1 MSPNLSSSESP
12 ITVSVITTVFNDLPG
27 LMKTGVSVLNQDY
40 PVEWVVMDA
49 DSGPDTRNFL
59 SKFEPGIHSIVWK
72 SEWDQGLYDGMNK
85 GFELSTGN
93 VVIFL
98 NAGDCLVS
106 KQTIREVMASKR
118 TNSWHWA
125 VALAVRINEEGVPRA
140 VWEYLNPTLPG
151 LALGTRTFCHQATF
165 YSRDLLRELPPYDI
179 KNLAADH
186 LLNVRAF
193 KKYNPTMLTF
203 VTTHFEDGGVSSQRP
218 FSASMKDLRRIR
230 KEENLLIG
238 NNRVI
243 DFLASFIIVNIVSL
257 SGNLYSLLRLVSRTM
272 IKDKYRV
279 TPQSSKKSE
288 L

>member
-1 MSPNLSSSESP
+1 MSPNLSSSETP
-12 ITVSVITTVFNDLPG
+12 TTVSVITTVFNDLPG
-27 LMKTGVSVLNQDY
+27 LMKTGVSILNQDY
-40 PVEWVVMDA
+40 PVEWVVVDA

-59 SKFEPGIHSIVWK
+59 STSEPGIHSIVWK

-93 VVIFL
+93 IVIFL

-106 KQTIREVMASKR
+106 KQTIREVVTSKR

-165 YSRDLLRELPPYDI
+165 YTRDLLRELPPYDI

-193 KKYNPTMLTF
+193 KKHNPTMLTF

-238 NNRVI
+238 NNRII
-243 DFLASFIIVNIVSL
+243 DYLASFIIVNIVSF
-257 SGNLYSLLRLVSRTM
+257 SGKLYSLLRLVSRTM
-272 IKDKYRV
+272 IKDQYRV
-279 TPQSSKKSE
+279 TPQSTKRNE